1 MPAQKRTEDYCIIL
15 LAGGAY
21 GAVCTMVESLP
32 VAAKFNELG
41 IDCFCLNYET
51 ATPDSFEKG
60 LLPAPLD
67 DLAKSCK
74 LIFETDK
81 FDYKTYCVC
90 GFSAGGHIASLWGT
104 NIIGAKKYNLPLPKA
119 LLLVYPLI
127 TMENVKDG
135 PIKRYM
141 CAGMFGKDCDL
152 EKYEVT
158 TQAGLHAALIP
169 RHILSGQKM
178 TAPFR

>member
-1 MPAQKRTEDYCIIL
+1 MNFRSFPLYKNESEKRNVKLTYLPAQKRTEDYCIIL

-90 GFSAGGHIASLWGT
+90 GFFRQAVI
-104 NIIGAKKYNLPLPKA
+104 
-119 LLLVYPLI
+119 LLH
-127 TMENVKDG
+127 
-135 PIKRYM
+135 
-141 CAGMFGKDCDL
+141 FG
-152 EKYEVT
+152 V
-158 TQAGLHAALIP
+158 
-169 RHILSGQKM
+169 RILSVQRSII
-178 TAPFR
+178 FRCRKHYCLYIRL